1 MELLELKQ
9 DQYII
14 IEKEKYRIL
23 NKVKFIE
30 KSSYWI
36 EYKLQKI
43 DSAEMYYLNVEISG
57 KAILYKITEENN
69 IQIKINMTIQE
80 EEFELIE
87 KGIGK
92 VENYYGITD
101 VGLNEE
107 VNYYEYKSKV
117 DNQKIL
123 SIEKWK
129 DETEVSIGKV
139 ISLRNI
145 KILKEFE
152 M

>member
-1 MELLELKQ
+1 MELLELEQ
-9 DQYII
+9 DQYLI
-14 IEKEKYRIL
+14 IEKEKYKVL

-43 DSAEMYYLNVEISG
+43 DNAERHYLNVEISG
-57 KAILYKITEENN
+57 KAILYKIIEAKD
-69 IQIKINMTIQE
+69 IQIKMNMTIQE
-80 EEFELIE
+80 EAFELFE

-92 VENYYGITD
+92 VENYYGMTD
-101 VGLNEE
+101 VGLKEE

-129 DETEVSIGKV
+129 DEIEVSIGKI

-152 M
+152 R

>member
-1 MELLELKQ
+1 MELLELEQ
-9 DQYII
+9 DQYLI
-14 IEKEKYRIL
+14 IEKVKYKVL

-43 DSAEMYYLNVEISG
+43 DNAEKYYLNVEISG
-57 KAILYKITEENN
+57 KAILYKIIKAKD
-69 IQIKINMTIQE
+69 IQIKMNMIIQE
-80 EEFELIE
+80 ETFELFE

-92 VENYYGITD
+92 VENYYGMTD
-101 VGLNEE
+101 VGLKEE

-129 DETEVSIGKV
+129 DEIEVSIGKI

-152 M
+152 R

>member
-23 NKVKFIE
+23 NKVKFVE

-43 DSAEMYYLNVEISG
+43 DSIETYYLNVEISG
-57 KAILYKITEENN
+57 KAIIYNILKQNK
-69 IQIKINMTIQE
+69 IQIKINMTIQGE
-80 EEFELIE
+80 EYELLE

-92 VENYYGITD
+92 VENYYGMTD

-107 VNYYEYKSKV
+107 VNYYEYKNKA
-117 DNQKIL
+117 DKQKIL

-129 DETEVSIGKV
+129 DEIEVSIGKI

-145 KILKEFE
+145 KVLNEFE

>member
-23 NKVKFIE
+23 NKVKFVE

-43 DSAEMYYLNVEISG
+43 DSIETYYLNVEISG
-57 KAILYKITEENN
+57 KAIIYNILKQNK
-69 IQIKINMTIQE
+69 IQIKINMTIQGE
-80 EEFELIE
+80 EYELFE

-92 VENYYGITD
+92 VENYYGMTD

-107 VNYYEYKSKV
+107 VNYYEYKNKA
-117 DNQKIL
+117 DKQKIL

-129 DETEVSIGKV
+129 DEIEVSIGKI

-145 KILKEFE
+145 KVLNEFE